1 MRERLQGP
9 NVLPVPTGLLGVL
22 FALACGVHQP
32 TARGS
37 AAPIVARERT
47 VFSDSALYRAQC
59 VEADSGLT
67 AASGRCTLRDQGRS
81 RPVDRF
87 SPPRERPAP

>member
-1 MRERLQGP
+1 MRQRPQGHH
-9 NVLPVPTGLLGVL
+9 LLLVPIGLLGVL
-22 FALACGVHQP
+22 FAIACGVHQP
-32 TARGS
+32 TRRGS

-47 VFSDSALYRAQC
+47 VFSDTALYRAQC

-67 AASGRCTLRDQGRS
+67 PASGRCTLRDQGRP
-81 RPVDRF
+81 RAVDRF